1 MTVNPPERIANRLMI
16 KTIPQKLAA
25 AYHSGQRLALVF
37 DYDGTLTPL
46 ADHPRLAH
54 LDPALREVLAQLA
67 AWPRITVGVVSGR
80 ALDDLIDMVKLDTL
94 RYGGSTG
101 LELHIDGER
110 RVTDEALESC
120 AFLDPLH
127 VTVEGAMTDYPG
139 AWVEKKPF
147 GFTVHYR
154 LLAGDRVEPLRM
166 QTFSL
171 LAPHADR
178 LHLLDNPLAIEVL
191 PAIGQDKGTA
201 LRTIIAQSGVE
212 PVTVLYAGDAIN
224 DEPALKATVE
234 MGGMALGIGPE
245 APAVA
250 EYHLPDPAALHR
262 LLAALVEAI
271 ENNT

>member
-1 MTVNPPERIANRLMI
+1 MI
-16 KTIPQKLAA
+16 KTISQKLAA

-46 ADHPRLAH
+46 VDHPRLAH

-80 ALDDLIDMVKLDTL
+80 ALDNLIDTVKLDTL
-94 RYGGSTG
+94 SYGGSTG
-101 LELHIDGER
+101 LELYMAGER
-110 RVTDEALESC
+110 RVTDEALASC
-120 AFLDPLH
+120 AFLDPLCA
-127 VTVEGAMTDYPG
+127 TVEESMTAYPG

-154 LLAGDRVEPLRM
+154 LLAGDRVEPLRT

-178 LHLLDNPLAIEVL
+178 LYLLDNPLAIEVL

-201 LRTIIAQSGVE
+201 LRSIVAQSGVE
-212 PVTVLYAGDAIN
+212 PVTVLYAGDALN
-224 DEPALKATVE
+224 DEAALTATVE
-234 MGGMALGIGPE
+234 MGGIALGIGPE
-245 APAVA
+245 APAA
-250 EYHLPDPAALHR
+250 AQYRLPDPMALHE
-262 LLAALVEAI
+262 LLAMLAEEIA
-271 ENNT
+271 